1 MPDATIKGA
10 SEQVIDLCALVQ
22 SRPIN
27 AGLKNA
33 LCAKL
38 QSAMCGPLHAFNNR
52 VRAQTGKQ
60 LTAAQV
66 SQLIGEAQRIRAL
79 LGC

>member
-1 MPDATIKGA
+1 MPIH
-10 SEQVIDLCALVQ
+10 
-22 SRPIN
+22 

-38 QSAMCGPLHAFNNR
+38 QSTMCGPLHAFNNR
-52 VRAQTGKQ
+52 VRALTGKK
-60 LTAAQV
+60 LTAAQA
-66 SQLIGEAQRIRAL
+66 SQSIGEAQRIRAL